1 MDISVAAEEKPDTRI
16 PMVFS
21 LVCGSIYIILGLLQ
35 LAAGTGRVLIGSDFS
50 IPLANVLFV
59 PADLIGSFVLLLI
72 GTVFIYGVLEMRSG
86 MYEGISYAYVGI
98 LLALIFALIY
108 LLVCTGNL
116 LETYLLRNEEF
127 AGWTPLSDMRPGIY
141 LAILPLF
148 AYVKWKD
155 IFEPVPKNS
164 IRMDLK

>member
-1 MDISVAAEEKPDTRI
+1 LDISVAAEEKPDTKI

-21 LVCGSIYIILGLLQ
+21 LVCGSLYIILGLLQ

-86 MYEGISYAYVGI
+86 VYEGISYAYVGI
-98 LLALIFALIY
+98 LLALIFAFIY

-116 LETYLLRNEEF
+116 LETYLLMNEEF

-141 LAILPLF
+141 LAILPFF

>member
-1 MDISVAAEEKPDTRI
+1 MDINSVMEEKPDTKV
-16 PMVFS
+16 PMIFS
-21 LVCGSIYIILGLLQ
+21 VICGLLYIVMGLLQ
-35 LAAGTGRVLIGSDFS
+35 LAAGTGKIIFGSEFS
-50 IPLANVLFV
+50 MPFSNVLFV

-86 MYEGISYAYVGI
+86 VYEGISYAYVGI
-98 LLALIFALIY
+98 LLALIFAFIY

-116 LETYLLRNEEF
+116 LETYLLMNEEF

-148 AYVKWKD
+148 AYIKWKD
-155 IFEPVPKNS
+155 IFEPVPGNN
-164 IRMDLK
+164 IRVDLK